1 LSPRLDNLAANSLS
15 EQSICLRGEDLYCE
29 RDDRVLFSG
38 LNFELN
44 AGQIIRIA
52 GPNGSGKSTLMR
64 ILLGMSA
71 GFQGQLQWNG
81 VSLDKAR
88 YDFNQQLLFMGHQ
101 VGIKGNLT
109 PEENLKALNPKATKD
124 RIYQALKKVG
134 LLGFEDLLC
143 SGLSAGQQRRV
154 ALARLFIEQKAVWI
168 LDEPFTAIDKEGVAA
183 LESTLVQ
190 HASNG
195 GLVILTTHHDIAAQV
210 TTLNL
215 GDHSSAHEQEQG
227 V

>member
-1 LSPRLDNLAANSLS
+1 LSSGLDNLAANSLS
-15 EQSICLRGEDLYCE
+15 EQAICLRATDLYCE

-38 LNFELN
+38 LSFEFG

-71 GFQGQLQWNG
+71 GYEGQLSWNG

-88 YDFNQQLLFMGHQ
+88 YDFNQQLLYMGHQ

-109 PEENLKALNPKATKD
+109 PEENLKALNPKVSKQD
-124 RIYQALKKVG
+124 IYKALKKVG

-154 ALARLFIEQKAVWI
+154 ALARLFIEQKTVWI
-168 LDEPFTAIDKEGVAA
+168 LDEPFTAIDKEGVAE
-183 LESTLVQ
+183 LESTLLQ
-190 HASNG
+190 HAQKG
-195 GLVILTTHHDIAAQV
+195 GLVILTTHHDITAPV
-210 TTLNL
+210 TTLML
-215 GDHSSAHEQEQG
+215 GQVSAGQPA
-227 V
+227 

>member
-38 LNFELN
+38 LNFEFN

-71 GFQGQLQWNG
+71 GFQGQLKWNG
-81 VSLDKAR
+81 ILLDKAR
-88 YDFNQQLLFMGHQ
+88 YDFNQQLLFIGHQ
-101 VGIKGNLT
+101 VGIKGNLS
-109 PEENLKALNPKATKD
+109 PEENLKALNPKTTKD

-183 LESTLVQ
+183 LEDTLVQ
-190 HASNG
+190 HAKNG

-215 GDHSSAHEQEQG
+215 GDHSSEQEQEQG